1 MSSEFFETTMMLCF
15 GLSWPFAILKTI
27 RVKNPAGK
35 SYLFMSLVIIGYLA
49 GCANKIFYDW
59 DFVFY
64 FYLLNTLLVA
74 TDLVL
79 CLYYQNRLN
88 RLKCEQQNQNN

>member
-1 MSSEFFETTMMLCF
+1 MSSEILETTMMLCF
-15 GLSWPFAILKTI
+15 GFSWPFAILKTI

-35 SYLFMSLVIIGYLA
+35 SYLFMCLVIIGYLA
-49 GCANKIFYDW
+49 GCVNKIINDM

-79 CLYYQNRLN
+79 CLYYQNRLKRLN
-88 RLKCEQQNQNN
+88 REQQKQNG